1 MSNEPYQHK
10 DYQVKF
16 VINPNPKGTSTRT
29 DNSEAA
35 QNHKKALEAYED
47 LMEEKKLSEW
57 WD

>member
-1 MSNEPYQHK
+1 VSNEPYQPK
-10 DYQVKF
+10 YLEVKF
-16 VINPNPKGTSTRT
+16 VINPNPRGTSTRT

-47 LMEEKKLSEW
+47 LMEEKKLDEW